1 MLSILISVF
10 NWDVRPLVQNLLG
23 QCHQIGIPF
32 EIIILDDDSSDLV
45 LCARNMELSI
55 EPEVCCLR
63 NSANQGRSKTRNTLA
78 KLARHENLLFIDCDA
93 SISRQDY
100 ISQYIYFIQTHQGQD
115 FAVLGGVAYHDMLPD
130 TAHSLRWTYGIKR
143 EQKPATQRSISPYS
157 CFTPFN
163 LLISASVFEKCQFD
177 ETLNSYGY
185 EDTFFGE
192 DLQRNSISVY
202 HIDNA
207 LYHEGLD
214 ENLTY
219 LAKVETS
226 IDNLVKL
233 RQQNR
238 ISKHFIQ
245 SSKLLTAYF
254 KCQKLHLSGLVLLCL
269 KMHRHALKALILKR
283 NSLKALDLYK
293 LLLLLERS

>member
-1 MLSILISVF
+1 MLSILIPVY
-10 NWDVRPLVQNLLG
+10 NWDVRPLVQNILG

-32 EIIILDDDSSDLV
+32 EIIILDDDSTDLT

-63 NSANQGRSKTRNTLA
+63 NTTNQGRSKTRNTLA

-93 SISRQDY
+93 SILRQDF
-100 ISQYIYFIQTHQGQD
+100 ISQYIAFIQAHPNQD
-115 FAVLGGVAYHDMLPD
+115 FAVLGGVAYHDMLPN

-143 EQKPATQRSISPYS
+143 EQKPATQRSTSPYS

-192 DLQRNSISVY
+192 ALQRNAISVH

-214 ENLTY
+214 DNLTY
-219 LAKVETS
+219 LTKVETS

-233 RQQNR
+233 MQQNR
-238 ISKHFIQ
+238 ISQHFIQ
-245 SSKLLTAYF
+245 SSKLLSVYY
-254 KCQKLHLSGLVLLCL
+254 KCRKHHLSGIVRLCL
-269 KMHRHALKALILKR
+269 KAHRHALKAMILKR

-293 LLLLLERS
+293 LLMLMEKA